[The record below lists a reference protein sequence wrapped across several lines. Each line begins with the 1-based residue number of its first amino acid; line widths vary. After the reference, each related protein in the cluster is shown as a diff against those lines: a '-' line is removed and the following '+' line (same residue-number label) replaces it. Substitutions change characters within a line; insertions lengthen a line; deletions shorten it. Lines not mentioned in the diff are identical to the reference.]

1 MKKGYI
7 NLIKNLQTKQGIKIL
22 VSSLL
27 LFPLIKLIVLY
38 YSNPSR
44 MAYLNPLI

>member
-22 VSSLL
+22 VSSRDS
-27 LFPLIKLIVLY
+27 K
-38 YSNPSR
+38 YSSNS
-44 MAYLNPLI
+44 MQFDKKIEQW